1 MCVCQARRYTYVGL
15 VTVTID
21 IPRYRWAYREDCVT
35 LYVHRYPDD
44 VIDRISFPG
53 FGQSHGRCFMRSG
66 RQEGESPIRVSLYYR
81 CPLEK
86 KRGLTKRGMVSTRSP
101 IRALSLFFLSFFR
114 ATQGMRN
121 SAWLKCVSAGRPVH
135 AFSVPV
141 GAQSCISSSG
151 NCSTELPSRKG
162 RSGSEI
168 AGCSECGLAS
178 PCREDVPFWCN
189 RGMIARSGIRV
200 KSAPGMSG
208 QRKKGESRE
217 RPGSQGLAESFNVDR
232 GHVPLSILIAED

>member
-121 SAWLKCVSAGRPVH
+121 SAWLKCVSG
-135 AFSVPV
+135 
-141 GAQSCISSSG
+141 
-151 NCSTELPSRKG
+151 KG